1 MSSRAVFDK
10 YSHTLNEAITAVVA
24 VASMAAATFG
34 GVHYWLAWLS
44 EEAALIMPILGAIFL
59 VIQIYYKVV
68 RGK

>member
-1 MSSRAVFDK
+1 MFDK
-10 YSHTLNEAITAVVA
+10 YSRTLNEAITAVVA
-24 VASMAAATFG
+24 VASMAAAPFG
-34 GVHYWLAWLS
+34 GVHYWLTWLS